1 MPNVVLVTGGS
12 GLVGKA
18 IQHVIETEPEGSKY
32 GRLPGETWVFARS
45 SDGDL
50 RYLPR
55 CNFAT
60 PIESR
65 LINLILVSHLGV
77 HRDTNA
83 TDALFEKHKPTHVIH
98 LAALGESYGIRE
110 DQGI

>member
-32 GRLPGETWVFARS
+32 GRLPGETWIFARS
-45 SDGDL
+45 SEGDL
-50 RYLPR
+50 RYLQL

-60 PIESR
+60 SNESR
-65 LINLILVSHLGV
+65 LIKSV
-77 HRDTNA
+77 HAQGRHCDGCPLRQA
-83 TDALFEKHKPTHVIH
+83 QTDARDS
-98 LAALGESYGIRE
+98 LGCPW
-110 DQGI
+110 